1 MPRWTIDEPAEVE
14 LGDFA
19 ALRVRLVAGTVAILA
34 AQDHAPAIDV
44 EALTGPP
51 LVVTKEAGMLTVGYD
66 DLRWEGML
74 GWERM
79 SGWEGMRGWV
89 RPQHRSADI
98 TLTIPP
104 ECPIQLGLLSASTT
118 VSGVSAGISAM
129 SISGDLTL
137 DGVTGTVKA
146 RTVTGDLEALALNG
160 GIVFNSVSGDL
171 TLAEGSIERMDA
183 KTVNGQVTADIG
195 LADGSDIRVVTVSG
209 EVTVRL
215 PADPSVR
222 VELRSASGRV
232 QTTFDGL
239 QPAGH
244 KPRPASVTGTIG
256 DGTSRLSVSSMSG
269 NVTLLARAEAGQ
281 AQSAAASGGA
291 R

>member
-1 MPRWTIDEPAEVE
+1 MPRWTIEEPGDVE

-19 ALRVRLVAGTVAILA
+19 ALRVRLVAGTVAILV
-34 AQDHAPAIDV
+34 AQDAPAIDV

-51 LVVTKEAGMLTVGYD
+51 LVITKEAGMLTVGYD

-79 SGWEGMRGWV
+79 SGWDGMRGWL
-89 RPQHRSADI
+89 RQQHRSADI

-104 ECPIQLGLLSASTT
+104 ECPIQLGLVSASTT

-146 RTVTGDLEALALNG
+146 RTVTGDLEARALNG
-160 GIVFNSVSGDL
+160 EIVFNSVSGDL
-171 TLAEGSIERMDA
+171 TLADGSIERMDA

-195 LADGSDIRVVTVSG
+195 LPDGSDIRVATVSG

-222 VELRSASGRV
+222 IDLRSASGRV
-232 QTTFDGL
+232 QTAFEEL
-239 QPAGH
+239 RPAGR
-244 KPRPASVTGTIG
+244 KPRPSSVSGTIG
-256 DGTSRLSVSSMSG
+256 DGASRLSVTSMSG
-269 NVTLLARAEAGQ
+269 GVTLLARAGEDQ
-281 AQSAAASGGA
+281 DQRAAASGGA

>member
-1 MPRWTIDEPAEVE
+1 MPRWTIDGPADIE

-19 ALRVRLVAGTVAILA
+19 ALRVRLVGGTVAILA
-34 AQDHAPAIDV
+34 AQDSPAIDV
-44 EALTGPP
+44 VAVNGPP

-79 SGWEGMRGWV
+79 SGWEGMRGWL
-89 RPQHRSADI
+89 RPRHRSADI
-98 TLTIPP
+98 TLTIPSD
-104 ECPIQLGLLSASTT
+104 CPIQLGMMSASTT
-118 VSGVSAGISAM
+118 VSGVSAGISATT
-129 SISGDLTL
+129 ISGGLTL

-146 RTVTGDLEALALNG
+146 KTVSGDLEARGLDG
-160 GIVFNSVSGDL
+160 EVVFNSISGDL
-171 TLAEGSIERMDA
+171 TLAGGSIGRLDA
-183 KTVNGQVTADIG
+183 RTVSGQVTADAG
-195 LADGSDIRVVTVSG
+195 LPDGGDIRVATVSG

-232 QTTFDGL
+232 QTTLDEL
-239 QPAGH
+239 QPPGR
-244 KPRPASVTGTIG
+244 PRPASVTGTIG
-256 DGTSRLSVSSMSG
+256 DGSSRLSVTSMSG
-269 NVTLLARAEAGQ
+269 GITVLTRTQAAAPRA
-281 AQSAAASGGA
+281 AAASGGA

>member
-1 MPRWTIDEPAEVE
+1 MPRWTIDQPADVE

-19 ALRVRLVAGTVAILA
+19 ALRVRLVSGTVAILA
-34 AQDHAPAIDV
+34 AQDAPAIDV

-51 LVVTKEAGMLTVGYD
+51 LVVTKEAGILTVGYD

-79 SGWEGMRGWV
+79 SGWEGMRGWL
-89 RPQHRSADI
+89 RQQHRSADF

-104 ECPIQLGLLSASTT
+104 DCPIQLGVVNASTT

-129 SISGDLTL
+129 SISGGLTL

-146 RTVTGDLEALALNG
+146 KTVSGDLEARGLDG
-160 GIVFNSVSGDL
+160 GIVFSSVSGDL
-171 TLAEGSIERMDA
+171 TLADGSIERLDA

-195 LADGSDIRVVTVSG
+195 LADGSDIRVATVSG

-239 QPAGH
+239 QPAGS
-244 KPRPASVTGTIG
+244 KPRPASATGTIG
-256 DGTSRLSVSSMSG
+256 DGASRLSVSSVSG
-269 NVTLLARAEAGQ
+269 NVTLLGRAQ
-281 AQSAAASGGA
+281 AAAAPSAAASGGA